1 MVRIHPHAT
10 IILKTHTAI
19 IFFENILAHLVEH
32 LSGKQSGVGSNPTDI
47 SFVSCLKNLTFKK
60 FFGIIYIESEKLR
73 FSVCTLKKYMRYLL
87 TQC

>member
-32 LSGKQSGVGSNPTDI
+32 LSGKQSVVGSNPTDI
-47 SFVSCLKNLTFKK
+47 SFVSCLYKKYQKNLTFKK
-60 FFGIIYIESEKLR
+60 FFDIIYIESEQSSQ
-73 FSVCTLKKYMRYLL
+73 FVP
-87 TQC
+87 